1 MMKTYN
7 FTKKKKGQTGYAPSN
22 YLQIQENKEE
32 QAAAKKARREKMM
45 AERKTLRENVEQKRK
60 ERKQLEEEV
69 KVLEEVN
76 KRYLT

>member
-1 MMKTYN
+1 
-7 FTKKKKGQTGYAPSN
+7 
-22 YLQIQENKEE
+22 
-32 QAAAKKARREKMM
+32 MM